1 MARLPAGDQ
10 RRAGVTHIVTRTAR
24 ALRNAFL
31 SRGCRLFGPGF
42 ARDYLRFAWRARRMN
57 SIGPGSLDI
66 AGFRIDYANQS
77 HALFLLHEIFVNAAY
92 EFRAA
97 TERPRIIDAGA
108 NIGMAV
114 LFFKALYPAAEI
126 MAFEPDA
133 QAFGLLS
140 RAIASNRLTGVAA
153 EQAAVTEH
161 GGSVAFY
168 SDPANPASIAASVDP
183 GWGGPVREEVR
194 ALRLSDRITSPVDFL
209 KLDIEGAEYGVVRDL
224 VTTGKIMLVRE
235 AVIEYHHLPD
245 QPGGLD
251 QMIRSLTACGFT
263 IEQKADAGALPI
275 GVVHARRL

>member
-1 MARLPAGDQ
+1 
-10 RRAGVTHIVTRTAR
+10 
-24 ALRNAFL
+24 
-31 SRGCRLFGPGF
+31 
-42 ARDYLRFAWRARRMN
+42 
-57 SIGPGSLDI
+57 
-66 AGFRIDYANQS
+66 
-77 HALFLLHEIFVNAAY
+77 
-92 EFRAA
+92 
-97 TERPRIIDAGA
+97 
-108 NIGMAV
+108 MAV

-168 SDPANPASIAASVDP
+168 RDPANPASIVASVDP